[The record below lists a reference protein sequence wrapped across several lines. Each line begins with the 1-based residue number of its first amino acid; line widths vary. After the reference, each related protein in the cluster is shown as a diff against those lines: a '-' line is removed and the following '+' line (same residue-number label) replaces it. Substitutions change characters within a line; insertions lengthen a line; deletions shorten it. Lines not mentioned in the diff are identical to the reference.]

1 MKKYLMIVL
10 AALAFASCAK
20 HDFETMTQEQ
30 IVKAEYDAK
39 FVAHFQQPASNHT
52 WGFGSASTRAVKPV
66 YASDNYAAYSKTKPS
81 GFTDAIPSSR
91 KPTMPTNFYNT
102 RAEVIAAGI
111 GWPEGDEMKKDNEVV
126 LLDEA
131 YFERE
136 AVQAY
141 KEYIPGQM
149 NKYDNSVFYIDGNVT
164 KSFSTKQ
171 ESGKGATIC
180 VTTGSTLKLTGIS
193 QYTTIYLAPGAT
205 LDLTDLDWTM
215 DFLNECAIYMNS
227 DSEHKSIL
235 KANNIQMTNGGV
247 ILNQGGEI
255 DVDNLTLDGN
265 CVLWNEGSLDVEYK
279 LATTNNDCLF
289 YNGNGYSATV
299 GSMDVLTDRCVVY
312 NNGDFTC
319 EGALALTDGASEFA
333 NGIDGTLKAASVDM
347 ASTSLMY
354 NAGTAIVYGM
364 TMIENKTN
372 KWLNEGSYT
381 SGDFEITGFDKS
393 GTNVWNNCKLIV
405 TATGTGM
412 TGSGNFHL
420 NRGSIILEGGADAGS
435 MLVCDSFTWEDT
447 SGFYL
452 GSKSMVNVIGN
463 IYTDNYNEGYGFYGI
478 GQERSV
484 VKAASITKSADNQ
497 YSMSYFGNL
506 YVDIDDHFEQ
516 GSIDPWG
523 NQLFYHCDETV
534 KFGNE
539 SDSPVYI
546 KPSNCNEGYGTEKE
560 EEFPDSFTGRIMA
573 EDLTANSDPT
583 GQKSDWD
590 FNDVVFDWAIS
601 DDGSKAYVE
610 LLAAG
615 GTLQIQIGGKLENG
629 VVTGGIEI
637 HSSQGLGAFMCNTGL
652 TTVPTK
658 KLILTAPEGT
668 TFTNGNDILLTVL
681 KNGTW
686 MEIPAKRGEP
696 TAKFNCSTTTD
707 WCDEYVDIKKAYTK
721 FNDWVGNESVAWE
734 NDVVT
739 DLVDLELDNNA
750 AALQL
755 LPE

>member
-1 MKKYLMIVL
+1 MIGL

-39 FVAHFQQPASNHT
+39 FVAAFGQPASNQN

-265 CVLWNEGSLDVEYK
+265 CVLWNEGSLDVEYE

-516 GSIDPWG
+516 SSIDPWG
-523 NQLFYHCDETV
+523 KQLFYHCDETV

-560 EEFPDSFTGRIMA
+560 EEFPEVYEGRIMA
-573 EDLTANSDPT
+573 EDLTVATN
-583 GQKSDWD
+583 SDWD
-590 FNDVVFDWAIS
+590 FNDVVFDWTIK
-601 DDGSKAYVE
+601 DGKAYIN

-615 GTLQIQIGGKLENG
+615 GTLPIRVGGYRNDDSSEPIGS
-629 VVTGGIEI
+629 IEI
-637 HSSQGLGAFMCNTGL
+637 HSAAALGGYMVNTGVNVGKTSAAFVL
-652 TTVPTK
+652 DDHTY
-658 KLILTAPEGT
+658 ADHD
-668 TFTNGNDILLTVL
+668 GNDILITVY
-681 KNGTW
+681 KGGSW
-686 MEIPAKRGEP
+686 VEITAEQGEPAGKFNAPVDTDWCEEYANIKKVYTNFAAWVQNTEVEWAVNP
-696 TAKFNCSTTTD
+696 TAK
-707 WCDEYVDIKKAYTK
+707 YVDYL
-721 FNDWVGNESVAWE
+721 NVEE
-734 NDVVT
+734 NRT
-739 DLVDLELDNNA
+739 EA
-750 AALQL
+750 A
-755 LPE
+755 E

>member
-1 MKKYLMIVL
+1 MKKYLMIGL

-39 FVAHFQQPASNHT
+39 FVAAFGQPASNQN

-265 CVLWNEGSLDVEYK
+265 CVLWNEGSLDVEYE

-516 GSIDPWG
+516 SSIDPWG
-523 NQLFYHCDETV
+523 KQLFYHCDETV

-560 EEFPDSFTGRIMA
+560 EEFPEVYEGRIMA
-573 EDLTANSDPT
+573 EDLTVATN
-583 GQKSDWD
+583 SDWD
-590 FNDVVFDWAIS
+590 FNDVVFDWTIK
-601 DDGSKAYVE
+601 DGKAYIN

-615 GTLQIQIGGKLENG
+615 GTLPIRVGGYRNDDSSEPIGS
-629 VVTGGIEI
+629 IEI
-637 HSSQGLGAFMCNTGL
+637 HSAAALGGYMVNTGVNVGKTSAAFVL
-652 TTVPTK
+652 DDHTY
-658 KLILTAPEGT
+658 ADHD
-668 TFTNGNDILLTVL
+668 GNDILITVY
-681 KNGTW
+681 KGGSW
-686 MEIPAKRGEP
+686 VEITAEQGEPAGKFNAPVDTDWCEEYANIKKVYTNFAAWVQNTEVEWAVNP
-696 TAKFNCSTTTD
+696 TAK
-707 WCDEYVDIKKAYTK
+707 YVDYL
-721 FNDWVGNESVAWE
+721 NVEE
-734 NDVVT
+734 NRT
-739 DLVDLELDNNA
+739 EA
-750 AALQL
+750 A
-755 LPE
+755 E